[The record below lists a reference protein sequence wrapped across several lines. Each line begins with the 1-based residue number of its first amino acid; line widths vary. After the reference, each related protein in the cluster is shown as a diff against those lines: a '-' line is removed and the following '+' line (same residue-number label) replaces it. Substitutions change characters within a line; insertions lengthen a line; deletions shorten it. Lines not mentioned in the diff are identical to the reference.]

1 MTDWYYHAPGAGRS
15 GPFSAD
21 AMREH
26 FRQRRIVLDTLVW
39 HAGLRE
45 WQPLERQLEAL
56 QLIGVVP
63 DKALPPPVPPRAQP
77 VADTT
82 RAAPAAYSPGRPAAP
97 SSARRTGCLIVA
109 AIAVAGLMLIAVLSA
124 IALPSYRDYVERARR
139 AQPPASGSEQST
151 TTPEPAPAARSFNAE
166 HMASADALT
175 RELVEAA
182 MREFYRANGDTC
194 PDTWEFE
201 RIQVREP
208 RLQGNED
215 GWSGITPARPD
226 SGQCAYDIQYYG
238 FGPALDQRSLRYEV
252 SIEGDAVSIVCRN
265 NNLRPEHLPP
275 GCGG

>member
-56 QLIGVVP
+56 QLVGVVP
-63 DKALPPPVPPRAQP
+63 DTTLPPPLPPRPQ
-77 VADTT
+77 VAASNTT
-82 RAAPAAYSPGRPAAP
+82 GAAPAAYSASRPAAP
-97 SSARRTGCLIVA
+97 SSSRRTGCLIVV
-109 AIAVAGLMLIAVLSA
+109 AIAVAGLVLIAILAA
-124 IALPSYRDYVERARR
+124 IALPSYRDYVERARQS
-139 AQPPASGSEQST
+139 QPAASGSEQSMA
-151 TTPEPAPAARSFNAE
+151 TPDAPAREFDAD

-175 RELVEAA
+175 RELVETA

-201 RIQVREP
+201 RIQVRDP
-208 RLQGNED
+208 RLQGNQD
-215 GWSGITPARPD
+215 GWSGITPAHPD
-226 SGQCAYDIQYYG
+226 SGQCAYDIQFYG
-238 FGPALDQRSLRYEV
+238 FGPALDQRTLRYEV
-252 SIEGDAVSIVCRN
+252 RIEGETVSIVCRN
-265 NNLRPEHLPP
+265 RDLRPEHLPP
-275 GCGG
+275 GCEG